1 MKYFLIILFI
11 ISSNLFAEE
20 FSWDSTSVI
29 SKVHET
35 SLPNGEK
42 HTSFKSNG
50 GLSFSSGKY
59 GIASCSGLR
68 TDKKKKIN

>member
-1 MKYFLIILFI
+1 MKYFLIILYI

-35 SLPNGEK
+35 SLPNG
-42 HTSFKSNG
+42 
-50 GLSFSSGKY
+50 
-59 GIASCSGLR
+59 
-68 TDKKKKIN
+68 